1 MYSLTFVDQLPKEPP
16 TALLHPRPVNHEA
29 IAMTHIKSKQ
39 YLIEQ
44 YVLISYTSAGLPY
57 PSIRYTFDS
66 FIDSLDTMAVQGFG
80 ADFRFLLYEGN
91 PFRYQAGLV
100 NLAAFLANAM
110 VETIQSDSCDE
121 LNWQQVAG
129 RHAIAN
135 SCGQEGRSYQDE
147 GCQENENDYSC
158 DVDPTME
165 ITAVTSGNQ
174 VRAPPPFKC
183 EPGNE
188 NAGYWDSSSG
198 TAVNDVPYSNT
209 AGRTDVEGCC
219 WWGRGVSVMLFSEWE
234 QCMSSVSLFN
244 THVGIASYSFNIGTA
259 NTGDL

>member
-1 MYSLTFVDQLPKEPP
+1 
-16 TALLHPRPVNHEA
+16 
-29 IAMTHIKSKQ
+29 
-39 YLIEQ
+39 
-44 YVLISYTSAGLPY
+44 
-57 PSIRYTFDS
+57 
-66 FIDSLDTMAVQGFG
+66 MAVQGFG

-91 PFRYQAGLV
+91 PFQYQAGLV

-147 GCQENENDYSC
+147 GCQENENDYTC